1 MPPFGR
7 KTHLRV
13 FIDPDPLKRPEV
25 WAAVGT
31 WKEVFGVEPHK
42 VRDDYANFIV
52 DEPPLKLVLI
62 ANGGA
67 PGTLN
72 HIGVEVSST
81 AEVVAAA
88 ESAQSKGF
96 ATTLQEAT
104 SCCYALQ
111 DKVWVHDPAGTPWE
125 VYVIKDDDPQ
135 DARPATAA
143 LPVLET
149 GAGACCVDR

>member
-1 MPPFGR
+1 MS
-7 KTHLRV
+7 RV
-13 FIDPDPLKRPEV
+13 QVALN
-25 WAAVGT
+25 VGDLAGAIAFYSDL
-31 WKEVFGVEPHK
+31 FGVQPHK
-42 VRDDYANFIV
+42 VRDDYANFVV

-81 AEVVAAA
+81 DEVVAAA
-88 ESAQSKGF
+88 ESAQSKGL

-111 DKVWVHDPAGTPWE
+111 DKVWVHGPEISWE
-125 VYVIKDDDPQ
+125 IYTVTDENGD
-135 DARPATAA
+135 
-143 LPVLET
+143 
-149 GAGACCVDR
+149 AGAMAAPPTTRRLINVAADGGSCGVDGSCC

>member
-1 MPPFGR
+1 MS
-7 KTHLRV
+7 RV
-13 FIDPDPLKRPEV
+13 QVALN
-25 WAAVGT
+25 VGDLAGAISFYSDL
-31 WKEVFGVEPHK
+31 FGVAPHK

-72 HIGVEVSST
+72 HIGVEVAST

-88 ESAQSKGF
+88 ESAQSKGL

-111 DKVWVHDPAGTPWE
+111 DKVWVHGPEISWEIYTVTDENGVAGTMSAP
-125 VYVIKDDDPQ
+125 PT
-135 DARPATAA
+135 ARRLINVAVDGGSCGVDGT
-143 LPVLET
+143 
-149 GAGACCVDR
+149 CC

>member
-1 MPPFGR
+1 MS
-7 KTHLRV
+7 RV
-13 FIDPDPLKRPEV
+13 QVALN
-25 WAAVGT
+25 VGDLAGAIAFYSDL
-31 WKEVFGVEPHK
+31 FGVRPHK
-42 VRDDYANFIV
+42 VRDDYANFVV

-81 AEVVAAA
+81 DEVVAAA
-88 ESAQSKGF
+88 ESAQSKGL

-111 DKVWVHDPAGTPWE
+111 DKVWVHGPEISWEIYTVTDENGDAGTM
-125 VYVIKDDDPQ
+125 
-135 DARPATAA
+135 ATPPTTRRLINVAA
-143 LPVLET
+143 DGGSCGVD
-149 GAGACCVDR
+149 GSCC

>member
-1 MPPFGR
+1 MS
-7 KTHLRV
+7 RV
-13 FIDPDPLKRPEV
+13 QVALN
-25 WAAVGT
+25 VGDLAGAIAFYANL
-31 WKEVFGVEPHK
+31 FGVEPHK

-111 DKVWVHDPAGTPWE
+111 DKVWVHGPEISWEFYTVTDENGDAGTMSAPRKLID
-125 VYVIKDDDPQ
+125 VV
-135 DARPATAA
+135 AA
-143 LPVLET
+143 DGGSCGIDGT
-149 GAGACCVDR
+149 CC

>member
-1 MPPFGR
+1 MS
-7 KTHLRV
+7 RV
-13 FIDPDPLKRPEV
+13 QVALN
-25 WAAVGT
+25 VGDLAGAIAFYSNL
-31 WKEVFGVEPHK
+31 FGVQPHK
-42 VRDDYANFIV
+42 VRDDYANFVV

-81 AEVVAAA
+81 DEVVAAA
-88 ESAQSKGF
+88 ESAQSKGL

-111 DKVWVHDPAGTPWE
+111 DKVWVHGPEISWE
-125 VYVIKDDDPQ
+125 VYTVTDENGDSG
-135 DARPATAA
+135 AMAA
-143 LPVLET
+143 PPTTRRLINVAAD
-149 GAGACCVDR
+149 GSCC

>member
-1 MPPFGR
+1 MS
-7 KTHLRV
+7 RV
-13 FIDPDPLKRPEV
+13 QVALN
-25 WAAVGT
+25 VGDLAGAIAFYSNL
-31 WKEVFGVEPHK
+31 FGVEPHK

-111 DKVWVHDPAGTPWE
+111 DKVWVHGPEISWEIYTVTDENGDAGTMSAPRKLID
-125 VYVIKDDDPQ
+125 VV
-135 DARPATAA
+135 AA
-143 LPVLET
+143 D
-149 GAGACCVDR
+149 GGSCGIAGTCC

>member
-1 MPPFGR
+1 MS
-7 KTHLRV
+7 RV
-13 FIDPDPLKRPEV
+13 QVALN
-25 WAAVGT
+25 VGDLAGAISFYSDL
-31 WKEVFGVEPHK
+31 FGVAPHK

-72 HIGVEVSST
+72 HIGVEVAST

-88 ESAQSKGF
+88 ESAQSKGL

-111 DKVWVHDPAGTPWE
+111 DKVWVHGPEISWEIYTVTDENGVAGTMSAP
-125 VYVIKDDDPQ
+125 PT
-135 DARPATAA
+135 ARRLINVAA
-143 LPVLET
+143 DGGSCGVDGT
-149 GAGACCVDR
+149 CC

>member
-1 MPPFGR
+1 MS
-7 KTHLRV
+7 RV
-13 FIDPDPLKRPEV
+13 QVALN
-25 WAAVGT
+25 VGDLAGAIAFYSDL
-31 WKEVFGVEPHK
+31 FGVQPHK

-81 AEVVAAA
+81 DEVVAAA
-88 ESAQSKGF
+88 ELAQSKGL

-111 DKVWVHDPAGTPWE
+111 DKVWVHGPEISWE
-125 VYVIKDDDPQ
+125 IYTVTDENGD
-135 DARPATAA
+135 
-143 LPVLET
+143 
-149 GAGACCVDR
+149 AGAMAAPPTTRRLINVAADGGSCGVDGSCC

>member
-1 MPPFGR
+1 MS
-7 KTHLRV
+7 RV
-13 FIDPDPLKRPEV
+13 QVALN
-25 WAAVGT
+25 VGDLAGAIAFYSNL
-31 WKEVFGVEPHK
+31 FGVEPHK

-111 DKVWVHDPAGTPWE
+111 DKVWVHGPEISWE
-125 VYVIKDDDPQ
+125 FYTVTDESGD
-135 DARPATAA
+135 
-143 LPVLET
+143 
-149 GAGACCVDR
+149 AGAMSAPRKLIDVVAADGGSCGIDGTCC

>member
-1 MPPFGR
+1 MSRVQVALNVGDLAGAIAFYS
-7 KTHLRV
+7 HL
-13 FIDPDPLKRPEV
+13 
-25 WAAVGT
+25 
-31 WKEVFGVEPHK
+31 FGVEPHK
-42 VRDDYANFIV
+42 VRGDYANFVV

-81 AEVVAAA
+81 DEVVAAA
-88 ESAQSKGF
+88 ESAQSKGL

-111 DKVWVHDPAGTPWE
+111 DKVWVHGPEISWE
-125 VYVIKDDDPQ
+125 IYTVTDENDD
-135 DARPATAA
+135 
-143 LPVLET
+143 
-149 GAGACCVDR
+149 AGAMAAPPTTRRLINVAADGGSCGVDGTCC